1 MLSGPHLNIGE
12 TDPTLL
18 FLIRSHAGLY
28 AAHSSLLLLQR
39 LSVLVREEL
48 LCPPRA
54 RTAKAY

>member
-1 MLSGPHLNIGE
+1 MLSSPHLNIGE

-28 AAHSSLLLLQR
+28 AAHSSLLLLES
-39 LSVLVREEL
+39 LGVLVREEL

-54 RTAKAY
+54 HTAKAF